1 MPPIAFNL
9 RLSVRTNMASTRTGI
24 CAMSSISAAMNTA
37 LSGMLAQQTKAAATA
52 SNVANADTPGYKLLN
67 TTLSATDTG
76 GVSAKVAPA
85 SPSDGDTD
93 VDMATEML
101 NLTQAAQSYKANASV
116 WEAGADMWDALKTV
130 VRG

>member
-9 RLSVRTNMASTRTGI
+9 RLSVRANMASTRTGI

-52 SNVANADTPGYKLLN
+52 SNVANADTPGYKRLN
-67 TTLSATDTG
+67 TTLSANDTG

-85 SPSDGDTD
+85 SDGDTD